1 MKISSIATEIGA
13 FSHPATSTKRADL
26 TTGGPAVSA
35 DTAATAQLEQLVN
48 AAALGTPKAASN
60 PGEAGAVITPVIN
73 EFKFLLQGL
82 KFSAD
87 EETGREIIKVVD
99 IKSGRII
106 RQIPS
111 EEALNLLRHLQEHKG
126 AVLSIKS

>member
-1 MKISSIATEIGA
+1 MI
-13 FSHPATSTKRADL
+13 
-26 TTGGPAVSA
+26 SA
-35 DTAATAQLEQLVN
+35 DSAATDQVEQLVN
-48 AAALGTPKAASN
+48 AAALATAKAASN
-60 PGEAGAVITPVIN
+60 PGEAGAVVTPIVN

>member
-1 MKISSIATEIGA
+1 MKISSIAPDIATLIR
-13 FSHPATSTKRADL
+13 PTTSTKRADP
-26 TTGGPAVSA
+26 TTGGPAVSPDSA
-35 DTAATAQLEQLVN
+35 PTDHAEQLVKD
-48 AAALGTPKAASN
+48 ATVATPKASN
-60 PGEAGAVITPVIN
+60 PAEAGAVVMPIVS

-87 EETGREIIKVVD
+87 EETGREIIKVVET
-99 IKSGRII
+99 KSGRII

-111 EEALNLLRHLQEHKG
+111 EEALTLLRHLQEHKG

>member
-13 FSHPATSTKRADL
+13 FSHRATSTKRADL
-26 TTGGPAVSA
+26 TTGGSVISA
-35 DTAATAQLEQLVN
+35 DSAATDQVEQLVN
-48 AAALGTPKAASN
+48 AAALATPKAASN
-60 PGEAGAVITPVIN
+60 SGEAGAVITPVIN
-73 EFKFLLQGL
+73 EFKFLAQGL
-82 KFSAD
+82 KFSVD
-87 EETGREIIKVVD
+87 GETGREIIKVVET
-99 IKSGRII
+99 KSGRII